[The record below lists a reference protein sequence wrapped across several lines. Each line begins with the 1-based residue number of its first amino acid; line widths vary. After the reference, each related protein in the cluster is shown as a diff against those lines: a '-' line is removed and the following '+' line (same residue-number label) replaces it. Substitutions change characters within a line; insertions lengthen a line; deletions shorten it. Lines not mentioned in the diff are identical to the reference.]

1 MENISEFSSLLFIP
15 DVELRAY
22 SIYLVCIGFSI
33 PTQFILAG
41 WMRSTPAIL
50 PRTLGQS
57 RKGAL
62 AHLGW
67 GGRGW
72 CGRGSAGH
80 SGSSDKTQKRWPG
93 HRVVGARFKER
104 SIGARA
110 FHFRDWF
117 LLVIVWCYWD
127 EQKNVTQLRMV
138 SKSLGVFEGR
148 EDPATNQAAT
158 TLESQDLR
166 TCWWSL
172 ILACRDHRSR
182 RWSKMVKTCRTRKSH
197 NSWSLGA
204 GLCIQYLHPSSW
216 VHKLRFFVGRIHVF
230 KDEIM
235 WIHHISVE

>member
-1 MENISEFSSLLFIP
+1 MSYWKPLFFVGFSQPQVLSSIASTLRSNQAPSSGLRNESPSHLKTPGRELENISEFSSLLFSP

-93 HRVVGARFKER
+93 HRVVGARFKKKVSQLEPV
-104 SIGARA
+104 
-110 FHFRDWF
+110 HFISGICFCW
-117 LLVIVWCYWD
+117 
-127 EQKNVTQLRMV
+127 
-138 SKSLGVFEGR
+138 SLCDATGILKKC
-148 EDPATNQAAT
+148 DPAPHGF
-158 TLESQDLR
+158 E
-166 TCWWSL
+166 
-172 ILACRDHRSR
+172 I
-182 RWSKMVKTCRTRKSH
+182 
-197 NSWSLGA
+197 SWSFRGT
-204 GLCIQYLHPSSW
+204 GRSS
-216 VHKLRFFVGRIHVF
+216 H
-230 KDEIM
+230 
-235 WIHHISVE
+235 